1 MRTKFEFMNKL
12 KAYKIVFCL
21 ALIMMLVLGIIIIVD
36 YTSTGTT
43 DGWSGFGAMALTS
56 IAMFLMIRGCK
67 KKERN

>member
-1 MRTKFEFMNKL
+1 MNIL
-12 KAYKIVFCL
+12 NAYKIVLCL
-21 ALIMMLVLGIIIIVD
+21 ALIMMLVFGIIIIVD

-43 DGWSGFGAMALTS
+43 DRWSGFGAMALTS

>member
-1 MRTKFEFMNKL
+1 MNQL
-12 KAYKIVFCL
+12 KTFKILLCL
-21 ALIMMLVLGIIIIVD
+21 ALILMLVFGIIIIVD

-56 IAMFLMIRGCK
+56 IAMFLMIRDFK